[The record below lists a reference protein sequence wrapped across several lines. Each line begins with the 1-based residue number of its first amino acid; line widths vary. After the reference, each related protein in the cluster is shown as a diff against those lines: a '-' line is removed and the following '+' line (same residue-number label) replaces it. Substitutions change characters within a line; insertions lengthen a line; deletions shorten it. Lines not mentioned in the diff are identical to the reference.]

1 MHKFLSKYLDGNQ
14 RQLDKLQPIVNE
26 INSLEKEYEKL
37 SDSQIKEK
45 TAEFRKRVQESSD
58 FDRKLDEIL
67 PNAYA
72 LVREA
77 AKRTLHQRPFDVQLM
92 AAIVLHQ
99 GKIAEQKTGE
109 GKTLTATLTLY
120 LNSLTGKG
128 CHLVTP
134 NDYLSRHGAG
144 WMGPVYDMLGVSVG
158 VISHNDD
165 SYIYDASYENEKFL
179 DDYAKHLRQVPK
191 KEVYNC
197 DITYGTNDE
206 FGFDYLRDNLT
217 YDVRELAQRG
227 HNFAIVDE
235 VDSILIDEAR
245 TPLIISASAGDSTKR
260 YYQFAEI
267 AQKLIPNMDYKTDEK
282 YRSASLTEL
291 GISKIERILGVNN
304 LYESDFETV
313 HHVENAIRAR
323 SLFTKDKEY
332 VVKDN
337 QVIIVDEFTGRLMPG
352 RRWSEGLHQAVEAKE
367 GVEIQKESRTF
378 ATISFQNF
386 FRMYKKLSG
395 MTGTAVTEAE
405 EFSKIYKLEV
415 VVIPTNKPLVRK
427 DLSDVVYKTK
437 TAKYRAIVRE
447 IEEAN
452 KKGQPV
458 LVGTTS
464 IENNELLS
472 TLLKRKNVNHAL
484 LNAKQHEKEALIIAQ
499 AGRKGSV
506 TIATNMAGRGVDIK
520 LGGDPQS
527 EEEFKEVLELGG
539 LYVIGTER
547 HESRRID
554 NQLRGRSGR
563 QGEAGMSKFFISLQ
577 DDLMRIFGGEQV
589 EKIMDRFGM
598 DENIP
603 IAAGLVSKAIENS
616 QKKVETLNF
625 DRRKNLVDFDDVMNK
640 HREVI
645 YKIRQH
651 LLFFSEDFDSS
662 KVWFLERVLKHYG
675 DIRPLFEQRE
685 KELKGIWQEVL
696 KRISLQIVD
705 TFWMEHLAAM
715 DSIREGIGLRAYGQ
729 KDPLVEYKQEG
740 HKIFEKLIISIWN
753 TIGDRVTK
761 VQIEQVPVD
770 QRPKTNNQQL
780 VHEESDL
787 GVSDEVKQLEKQ
799 KTVVKPAEQKLG
811 RNDPCFC
818 GSGKKYKLCHG
829 RV

>member
-1 MHKFLSKYLDGNQ
+1 MLKILSKYLDGNE
-14 RQLDKLQPIVNE
+14 RLLNQLTPLVDK
-26 INSLEKEYEKL
+26 INSLENAYEKL
-37 SDSQIKEK
+37 SNSQIKEK
-45 TAEFRKRVQESSD
+45 TEEFKKIIKTASD
-58 FDRKLDEIL
+58 TEKALNELL
-67 PNAYA
+67 PEAYA

-77 AKRTLHQRPFDVQLM
+77 AKRTLKQRHFNEQIL
-92 AAIVLHQ
+92 AGIVLYQ

-109 GKTLTATLTLY
+109 GKTLTATLPLY

-134 NDYLSRHGAG
+134 NEYLSRHGAG
-144 WMGPVYDMLGVSVG
+144 WMGPVYNLLGVSVG
-158 VISHNDD
+158 VIAHNEDAFL
-165 SYIYDASYENEKFL
+165 YDPSFENTTFL
-179 DDYAKHLRQVPK
+179 DEYAKHLRPITK
-191 KEVYNC
+191 KQAYEC

-206 FGFDYLRDNLT
+206 FGFDYLRDNLVYET
-217 YDVRELAQRG
+217 KDLTQRG

-245 TPLIISASAGDSTKR
+245 TPLIISAPAQDPTKT

-267 AQKLIPNMDYKTDEK
+267 AQKLTPAVDYKVDEK
-282 YRSASLTEL
+282 YRTASLTEL
-291 GISKIERILGVNN
+291 GISKIERIIGVSN

-323 SLFTKDKEY
+323 SLFNKDKDY
-332 VVKDN
+332 VVKEG
-337 QVIIVDEFTGRLMPG
+337 QIIIVDEFTGRLMPG

-386 FRMYKKLSG
+386 FRMYRKLSG
-395 MTGTAVTEAE
+395 MTGTAATEAE
-405 EFSKIYKLEV
+405 EFSKTYKLDV
-415 VVIPTNKPLVRK
+415 VVIPTNKPLARK
-427 DLSDVVYKTK
+427 DLPDVVYKTK
-437 TAKYRAIVRE
+437 TAKYRAIVKE
-447 IEEAN
+447 IGQAN
-452 KKGQPV
+452 NSGQPV

-472 TLLKRKNVNHAL
+472 SLLKRKNIKHEL
-484 LNAKQHEKEALIIAQ
+484 LNAKQHEREALIIAQ
-499 AGRKGSV
+499 AGRKDSV

-520 LGGDPQS
+520 LGGDPQN
-527 EEEFKEVLELGG
+527 EKDFKEVLALGG
-539 LYVIGTER
+539 LYVVGTER

-563 QGEAGMSKFFISLQ
+563 QGEPGKSKFFVSLQ

-603 IAAGLVSKAIENS
+603 IEAGLVSKAIENS

-645 YKIRQH
+645 YKLRQRFLWISH
-651 LLFFSEDFDSS
+651 KEED
-662 KVWFLERVLKHYG
+662 KEWFLERASKHYG
-675 DIRPLFEQRE
+675 DVRNIFEQRE
-685 KELKGIWQEVL
+685 QTLKNIWYEVI
-696 KRISLQIVD
+696 KRISLQVID
-705 TFWMEHLAAM
+705 TYWMEHLDAM

-740 HKIFEKLIISIWN
+740 HKIFEKLVITVWN
-753 TIGDRVTK
+753 TIGDRATK
-761 VQIEQVPVD
+761 VQIEQVPRNEKPPMQK
-770 QRPKTNNQQL
+770 QRA
-780 VHEESDL
+780 EGG
-787 GVSDEVKQLEKQ
+787 GVKKV
-799 KTVVKPAEQKLG
+799 G
-811 RNDPCFC
+811 RNDPCPC

-829 RV
+829 RA